1 MLAKDTCSHSLIYT
15 TNRVIFEL
23 QNRIMLTKG
32 HINFL
37 QIINISNLI
46 KPLNSYFIDLFM
58 EDLRLFTRP

>member
-23 QNRIMLTKG
+23 QKRLMLTEG

-46 KPLNSYFIDLFM
+46 KPSNSYFNPSHLENDL
-58 EDLRLFTRP
+58 